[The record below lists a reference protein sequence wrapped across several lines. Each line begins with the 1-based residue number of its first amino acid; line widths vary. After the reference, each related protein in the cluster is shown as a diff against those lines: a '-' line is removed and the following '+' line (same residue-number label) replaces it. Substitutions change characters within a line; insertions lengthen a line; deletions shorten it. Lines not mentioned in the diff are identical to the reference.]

1 MRTPRTYVAGH
12 TGMVGSAIVRRLT
25 ELGRGEVVT
34 RTRAQLDLTDQAAVR
49 AFFATEVIDEV
60 YLAAARAGGTHANAA
75 FPADFV
81 YDNLMI
87 EANVIRAAHDNG
99 VERLLFL
106 GSSCI
111 YPKYAAQPI
120 TEEALLTGPLEPAN
134 AAYAIA
140 KIAGISLCESL
151 RTQFGRDY
159 RAVMPTN
166 LYGTGDDYHPMH
178 DHVIPGLIRR
188 FHDAGERGD
197 LEVVVWGT
205 GAPRREFLHVDDL
218 AAACVFV
225 MESPRAQYEEVV
237 GDHLVYVNVGSGTDL
252 PIHELADLIAK
263 VVGFHGLVSFDPSMP
278 DGTPRQLLD
287 IARLAR
293 LGWKPTIGL
302 ADGIRRTYAEY
313 LAETARIGNVSP
325 SLAGGAA

>member
-1 MRTPRTYVAGH
+1 MRTLRTYVAGH

-25 ELGRGEVVT
+25 ELGRGPIVT
-34 RTRAQLDLTDQAAVR
+34 RTREQLDLTDQAAVR
-49 AFFATEVIDEV
+49 EFFATEVIDEV
-60 YLAAARAGGTHANAA
+60 YLAAARVGGIHANATS
-75 FPADFV
+75 PADFG

-87 EANVIRAAHDNG
+87 EANVIRSAHDNG

-120 TEEALLTGPLEPAN
+120 TEEALLTGPLEPTN

-140 KIAGISLCESL
+140 KIAGISLCESF
-151 RTQFGRDY
+151 RAQFGRDY

-166 LYGTGDDYHPMH
+166 LYGTGDRYHPMH
-178 DHVIPGLIRR
+178 SHVIPGLIRR
-188 FHDAGERGD
+188 FHEARERGD
-197 LEVVVWGT
+197 LEVAVWGT

-225 MESPRAQYEEVV
+225 MDRPRAEFEEVV

-252 PIHELADLIAK
+252 PIYELADLIAK
-263 VVGFHGLVSFDPSMP
+263 VIGFHGLVSFDPSMP
-278 DGTPRQLLD
+278 DGTPRKLLD
-287 IARLAR
+287 ISRLSR
-293 LGWKPTIGL
+293 LGWAPSIGL
-302 ADGIRRTYAEY
+302 AEGIRRTYAEY
-313 LAETARIGNVSP
+313 EARMAQIGNESP

>member
-1 MRTPRTYVAGH
+1 MRTLRTYVAGH

-25 ELGRGEVVT
+25 ELGRGPIVT
-34 RTRAQLDLTDQAAVR
+34 RTRAELDLTDQAAVR

-60 YLAAARAGGTHANAA
+60 YLAAARAGGIHANAA

-87 EANVIRAAHDNG
+87 EANVIRAAHDFG

-111 YPKYAAQPI
+111 YPKFAAQPI
-120 TEEALLTGPLEPAN
+120 TEEALLSGPLEPTN

-151 RTQFGRDY
+151 RAQFGRDY

-166 LYGTGDDYHPMH
+166 LYGTGDRYHPMH
-178 DHVIPGLIRR
+178 SHVIPSLIRR
-188 FHDAGERGD
+188 FHEARERGE
-197 LEVVVWGT
+197 LEVVVRGT

-218 AAACVFV
+218 AAASVFV
-225 MESPRAQYEEVV
+225 MECPRAEFEEVV
-237 GDHLVYVNVGSGTDL
+237 GDRLLYVNVGSGSDL
-252 PIHELADLIAK
+252 PIRELADLIAK

-278 DGTPRQLLD
+278 DGAPRKLLD
-287 IARLAR
+287 ISRLTR
-293 LGWKPTIGL
+293 LGWAPAIGL
-302 ADGIRRTYAEY
+302 AEGIRRTYAEY
-313 LAETARIGNVSP
+313 EAETAQIGNESA
-325 SLAGGAA
+325 SLTGGAA

>member
-1 MRTPRTYVAGH
+1 MRTPQIYVAGH

-25 ELGRGEVVT
+25 RLGRGSIVT
-34 RTRAQLDLTDQAAVR
+34 RTRAELDLTDQAAVR
-49 AFFATEVIDEV
+49 EFFATEVIDMV
-60 YLAAARAGGTHANAA
+60 YLAAARVGGIHANAT
-75 FPADFV
+75 FPADFG

-87 EANVIRAAHDNG
+87 EANVIRAAHDFG

-120 TEEALLTGPLEPAN
+120 TEEALLSGPLEPTN

-140 KIAGISLCESL
+140 KIAGISLCEGL

-166 LYGTGDDYHPMH
+166 LYGTGDRYDPMH
-178 DHVIPGLIRR
+178 SHVIPGLIRR
-188 FHDAGERGD
+188 FHEARERGD
-197 LEVVVWGT
+197 PEVVVWGT

-218 AAACVFV
+218 AAASVFV
-225 MESPRAQYEEVV
+225 MECPRAEYEAVV
-237 GDHLVYVNVGSGTDL
+237 GDHLVYVNVGSGSDL
-252 PIHELADLIAK
+252 PIRELADLIAT
-263 VVGFHGLVSFDPSMP
+263 VVGFRGLVSFDPSMP
-278 DGTPRQLLD
+278 DGTPRKLLD
-287 IARLAR
+287 ISRITR
-293 LGWKPTIGL
+293 LGWNPTIGL

-313 LAETARIGNVSP
+313 ADEVAQTGTVSP

>member
-1 MRTPRTYVAGH
+1 MRTLQTYVAGH

-25 ELGRGEVVT
+25 ELGRGPIVT
-34 RTRAQLDLTDQAAVR
+34 RTREQLDLTDQAAVR
-49 AFFATEVIDEV
+49 EFFATEVIDEV
-60 YLAAARAGGTHANAA
+60 YLAAARVGGIHANATS
-75 FPADFV
+75 PADFG

-87 EANVIRAAHDNG
+87 EANVIRSAHDNG

-120 TEEALLTGPLEPAN
+120 TEEALLTGPLEPTN

-151 RTQFGRDY
+151 RAQFGRDY

-166 LYGTGDDYHPMH
+166 LYGTGDRYHPMH
-178 DHVIPGLIRR
+178 SHVIPGLIRR
-188 FHDAGERGD
+188 FHEARERGD
-197 LEVVVWGT
+197 LEVAVWGT

-225 MESPRAQYEEVV
+225 MDRPRAEFEEVV

-252 PIHELADLIAK
+252 PIYELADLIAK
-263 VVGFHGLVSFDPSMP
+263 VIGFHGLVSFDPSMP
-278 DGTPRQLLD
+278 DGTPRKLLD
-287 IARLAR
+287 ISRVSR
-293 LGWKPTIGL
+293 LGWAPSIGL
-302 ADGIRRTYAEY
+302 AEGIRRTYAEY
-313 LAETARIGNVSP
+313 EARMAQIGNESP

>member
-1 MRTPRTYVAGH
+1 MRTPRIYVAGH

-25 ELGRGEVVT
+25 ELGRGSIVT
-34 RTRAQLDLTDQAAVR
+34 RTRAELDLTDQAAVR
-49 AFFATEVIDEV
+49 AFFATEVIDMV
-60 YLAAARAGGTHANAA
+60 YLAAARVGGIHANAT
-75 FPADFV
+75 FPADFG

-87 EANVIRAAHDNG
+87 EANVIRAAHDFG

-120 TEEALLTGPLEPAN
+120 TEEALLSGPLEPTN
-134 AAYAIA
+134 SAYAIA
-140 KIAGISLCESL
+140 KIAGISLVAGL

-166 LYGTGDDYHPMH
+166 LYGTGDRYHPMH
-178 DHVIPGLIRR
+178 SHVIPGLIRR
-188 FHDAGERGD
+188 FHEARERGD
-197 LEVVVWGT
+197 VEVVVWGT

-218 AAACVFV
+218 AAASVFV
-225 MESPRAQYEEVV
+225 MECPRAEFEEVV
-237 GDHLVYVNVGSGTDL
+237 GDHLVYVNAGSGIDL
-252 PIHELADLIAK
+252 PIRELAELIAK
-263 VVGFHGLVSFDPSMP
+263 VVGFHGSVSFDPSMP
-278 DGTPRQLLD
+278 DGTPRKLLD
-287 IARLAR
+287 ISRLTR
-293 LGWKPTIGL
+293 LGWTPSIEL

-313 LAETARIGNVSP
+313 EAEMAQTENASA